1 MWYYLTEEL
10 YDQFL
15 LSFNLL
21 KDNNIK
27 KVKKTLYYLV
37 NNINYNYVS
46 FEIPKKNGKIRLI
59 SEPSYLLKN
68 IQRNILNNILYDM
81 KISKYATAYQKNLSL
96 IDNALPHIN
105 KKIVLKLDI
114 KNFFDNINFYLVYNK
129 CFREELYPKKMGVL
143 FTNLC
148 ILNNKLPQGAPT
160 SAYISN
166 IILREFDE
174 YIGKYCKNLDI
185 SYTRYSDDL
194 TFSGDFNVKELIKIV
209 KNTLAKYHFKLNYD
223 KIRVIYHN
231 QRQIVTGIVVN
242 EKLSVKKDYKK
253 KIRQEVYYIKK
264 WGIDSHLKKINSLNK
279 KKYLNKLIGKINYV
293 LQVEKDNLEF
303 KEYLDFLN
311 LKIVS

>member
-1 MWYYLTEEL
+1 MWYYLNDEL

-21 KDNNIK
+21 KDNDIK

-37 NNINYNYVS
+37 NNINNNYIS
-46 FEIPKKNGKIRLI
+46 FEIPKRNGKMRLI
-59 SEPSYLLKN
+59 NEPSYLLKN
-68 IQRNILNNILYDM
+68 IQKNILNNILYDM

-105 KKIVLKLDI
+105 KKVVLKLDI

-143 FTNLC
+143 FTNIC

-160 SAYISN
+160 SAFISN
-166 IILREFDE
+166 IVLREFDE
-174 YIGKYCKNLDI
+174 YIGKYCKNSDI

-194 TFSGDFNVKELIKIV
+194 TFSGDFNINELIRTV
-209 KNTLAKYHFKLNYD
+209 KNALAKYHFKLNYD
-223 KIRVIYHN
+223 KIRVIYHS

-264 WGIDSHLKKINSLNK
+264 WGIDRHLKKIGCLDK
-279 KKYLNKLIGKINYV
+279 KEYLNKLIGKINYV